1 MIIITIIIIVFKFK
15 LCFTLLVKMLVYSF
29 PTASK
34 RIDSY
39 INHARYFTASMWWN
53 NLTEWKV

>member
-1 MIIITIIIIVFKFK
+1 MIIITIIIIVFKLK
-15 LCFTLLVKMLVYSF
+15 LCFTLLVKILVYSF

-53 NLTEWKV
+53 NF